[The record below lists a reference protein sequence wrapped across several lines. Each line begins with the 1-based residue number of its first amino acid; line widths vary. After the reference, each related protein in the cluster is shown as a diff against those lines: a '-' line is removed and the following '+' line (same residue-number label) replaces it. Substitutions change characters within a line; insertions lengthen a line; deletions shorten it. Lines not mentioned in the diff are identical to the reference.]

1 MKAERGQ
8 ALILIALGLVVMIAM
23 TGLAVDG
30 GNAFAEHR
38 TAQNAADNAALA
50 AAYNLAAGN
59 PTAAVTAA
67 RAIADSNGYDSVTIN
82 IPPTSGQY
90 AGNSE
95 YVEVIISTTTQT
107 MFAPV
112 VGMEEINSTVSAVAR
127 GRPAQGGSLAN
138 GNAIMA
144 LSNTGKST
152 MLYNGGANV
161 TVTGGS
167 GMFVNS
173 NDKDALF
180 FNSNITINAP
190 GMTVVGGYKT
200 NATFPWLNTIKTGQ
214 TSQSI
219 PLPPVSLTSKIPAI
233 PTAPTCSTSGSYTN
247 TGFNEVT
254 YTPGNHNSIIVNS
267 GTKAKFKPGV
277 YCLNGHINI
286 NGNGIMEGL
295 PGSIKFVMSDAITMS
310 GGPHTFDDIEFYSK
324 NSDLKVQNGGDILK
338 ANRFRFYAT
347 GSGQVHVGA
356 QAVFEAND
364 AFFYFGTSDFTWNG
378 QAIIKLKAPPQGDPF
393 AGLLIYMPWSNT
405 TDVKINGGST
415 VDITGTIMIPH
426 ADLTINGGADMNALN
441 SQIIAHTTKF
451 NGNGNIKV
459 EFNADENFKPAEAPI
474 VELSE

>member
-1 MKAERGQ
+1 
-8 ALILIALGLVVMIAM
+8 
-23 TGLAVDG
+23 
-30 GNAFAEHR
+30 
-38 TAQNAADNAALA
+38 
-50 AAYNLAAGN
+50 
-59 PTAAVTAA
+59 
-67 RAIADSNGYDSVTIN
+67 
-82 IPPTSGQY
+82 
-90 AGNSE
+90 
-95 YVEVIISTTTQT
+95 

-267 GTKAKFKPGV
+267 GAKAKFKPGV
-277 YCLNGHINI
+277 YCLNGGINI
-286 NGNGIMEGL
+286 NGNGIIEGL
-295 PGSIKFVMSDAITMS
+295 PGSIKFVMANDINMS
-310 GGPHTFDDIEFYSK
+310 GGPHTFDNIEFYSN
-324 NSDLKVQNGGDILK
+324 NSSIRLQSKGDTLK
-338 ANRFRFYAT
+338 ANRIRFYAT
-347 GSGQVHVGA
+347 GSGQLIVNA
-356 QAVFEAND
+356 NAVFEAND
-364 AFFYFGTSDFTWNG
+364 AFFYFGKSDFKWNG
-378 QAIIKLKAPPQGDPF
+378 NSIIKLKAPPQGDPF

-405 TDVKINGGST
+405 TSVEINGGST

-426 ADLTINGGADMNALN
+426 ADLTINGGAEMNALN
-441 SQIIAHTTKF
+441 SQIIAYTTKF
-451 NGNGNIKV
+451 NGGGSTNV
-459 EFNADENFKPAEAPI
+459 EFNADENFKPAESPI